1 MLQQNRSDYR
11 EVFFSVWKK
20 INNKQ
25 AISDAMESIIAQ
37 IIKQH
42 PEYNDTLSDY
52 DKFIEKD
59 YSPEMGDSNPF
70 MHMSMHIAIT
80 EQLMT
85 DQPQGIKSLYQQ
97 LCTKLQDK
105 HNAEHLIMECLA
117 NMIWESQKQQS
128 MPDMNKY
135 LQCIKK
141 TLRKYK

>member
-20 INNKQ
+20 IQNQ
-25 AISDAMESIIAQ
+25 QTISDAMENIIAQ

-42 PEYNDTLSDY
+42 PEYHKTLSDY

-59 YSPEMGDSNPF
+59 YLPEMGDSNPF

-85 DQPQGIKSLYQQ
+85 DQPVGIKSIYQK
-97 LCTKLQDK
+97 LCTKLANNHD
-105 HNAEHLIMECLA
+105 AEHFIMECLG
-117 NMIWESQKQQS
+117 NMIWKSQKEQV
-128 MPDMNKY
+128 MPDMDDY
-135 LQCIKK
+135 LRCIKTK
-141 TLRKYK
+141 L

>member
-20 INNKQ
+20 IENQ
-25 AISDAMESIIAQ
+25 QSISDAMETIIAQ

-42 PEYNDTLSDY
+42 PEYHNTLSNY

-59 YSPEMGDSNPF
+59 YLPEMGDSNPF

-85 DQPQGIKSLYQQ
+85 DQPQGIKSIYQK
-97 LCTKLQDK
+97 LCTRLADT
-105 HNAEHLIMECLA
+105 HEVEHLIMECLG
-117 NMIWESQKQQS
+117 NMIWKSQKNQS
-128 MPDMNKY
+128 MPDMNEY
-135 LQCIKK
+135 LECIKNK
-141 TLRKYK
+141 L

>member
-20 INNKQ
+20 IENQ
-25 AISDAMESIIAQ
+25 QSISDAMETIIAQ

-42 PEYNDTLSDY
+42 PEYHNTLSNY

-59 YSPEMGDSNPF
+59 YLPEMGDSNPF

-85 DQPQGIKSLYQQ
+85 DQPQGIKSIYHK
-97 LCTKLQDK
+97 LCTRLADT
-105 HNAEHLIMECLA
+105 HEVEHLIMECLG
-117 NMIWESQKQQS
+117 NMIWKSQKNKN
-128 MPDMNKY
+128 MPDMNEY
-135 LQCIKK
+135 LECVKNK
-141 TLRKYK
+141 L